1 MEHFE
6 YKVIPAPRRGIRI
19 KGAKG
24 PAGRF
29 AGTLENTINA
39 LSAEGWEY
47 VRAESL
53 PVDERHG
60 ITRRKTET
68 YQNVLIFRR
77 IADPSNGEPPITALL
92 EDQTESEAEENL
104 FDDIDDNFPEDE
116 EIVAEESEVEP
127 SEAEEE
133 NLTVSRLDK

>member
-1 MEHFE
+1 MENFE
-6 YKVIPAPRRGIRI
+6 YKVIPAPRRGVRV

-29 AGTLENTINA
+29 AGALESTINT

-77 IADPSNGEPPITALL
+77 IADPSNMEPPITALL
-92 EDQTESEAEENL
+92 EDQTEPEADNDHY
-104 FDDIDDNFPEDE
+104 DDADDDFPEDE
-116 EIVAEESEVEP
+116 GIV
-127 SEAEEE
+127 EEE
-133 NLTVSRLDK
+133 VAAVTSDTEEQKT

>member
-6 YKVIPAPRRGIRI
+6 YKVIPAPRRGVRV

-29 AGTLENTINA
+29 AGALESTINT

-53 PVDERHG
+53 PADERHG

-77 IADPSNGEPPITALL
+77 ISDPANMEPPITALL
-92 EDQTESEAEENL
+92 EDQSEPDAEENL
-104 FDDIDDNFPEDE
+104 FDEIDDDFPEED
-116 EIVAEESEVEP
+116 EIVPEMVENEVSDTAEEKP
-127 SEAEEE
+127 
-133 NLTVSRLDK
+133 

>member
-6 YKVIPAPRRGIRI
+6 YKVIPAPRRGVRV

-39 LSAEGWEY
+39 LSSEGWEY

-68 YQNVLIFRR
+68 YQNVLIFRK
-77 IADPSNGEPPITALL
+77 IADLSNSEPSITALL
-92 EDQTESEAEENL
+92 EDQTEEEFDAEENM
-104 FDDIDDNFPEDE
+104 FDDIDDEFPEDE
-116 EIVAEESEVEP
+116 AIVEESSDEEI
-127 SEAEEE
+127 SETE
-133 NLTVSRLDK
+133 DKKT